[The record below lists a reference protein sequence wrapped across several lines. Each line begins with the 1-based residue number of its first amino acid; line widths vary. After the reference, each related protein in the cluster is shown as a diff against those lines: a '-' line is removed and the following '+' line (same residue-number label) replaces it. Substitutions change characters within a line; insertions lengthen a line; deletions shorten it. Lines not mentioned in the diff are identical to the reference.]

1 MAVTERYDHA
11 TEAALDR
18 LAKWAKNPKI
28 DGGENINF
36 SVSRQGAPSPAFL
49 AFGDCTPFTP
59 SGRRGILTGHPAGN
73 PGAPV
78 ACFENSVGTLDI
90 LQQVPCTFSFDLNT
104 GKVHLSGEF
113 PNNLPSNLE
122 FGVEYFK
129 QFDAVGV
136 ENILFYS
143 DQTSD
148 NAGYVIAMQLVAAS
162 EGRTQVAH
170 SPLRSAA
177 RLGGARETV
186 EAKHGEGGGSR
197 SAARTAVLSA
207 EDDAAEP
214 WPFERHQFMPR
225 IIGTSH

>member
-59 SGRRGILTGHPAGN
+59 SGRRGILTGQPAGN

-78 ACFENSVGTLDI
+78 ACFENSGGTLDI

-104 GKVHLSGEF
+104 GKVHLSGAF
-113 PNNLPSNLE
+113 PNNPPSNLE

-129 QFDAVGV
+129 QFDAIGV

-143 DQTSD
+143 DQASD

-170 SPLRSAA
+170 SPCEAPPA
-177 RLGGARETV
+177 GARETV

>member
-1 MAVTERYDHA
+1 MAVTERHDHA
-11 TEAALDR
+11 LTEAALDT

-59 SGRRGILTGHPAGN
+59 SGRRGILQGQPAGN
-73 PGAPV
+73 TGAPV
-78 ACFENSVGTLDI
+78 ACFDNSGGALDI

-104 GKVHLSGEF
+104 GKVHLSGAF

-122 FGVEYFK
+122 FAVEYFK

-143 DQTSD
+143 DQASD

-170 SPLRSAA
+170 SPCEAPPAWAAPGRPLRPNIV
-177 RLGGARETV
+177 R
-186 EAKHGEGGGSR
+186 
-197 SAARTAVLSA
+197 A
-207 EDDAAEP
+207 EVRAPQLEP
-214 WPFERHQFMPR
+214 PF
-225 IIGTSH
+225 